1 MTTYTWNIATLERT
15 NDADNGVVTVH
26 WRLDAVDGDFTSGAY
41 GTESFTPDPSAD
53 GFVAYADLTSEI
65 VVGWVEASWG
75 EEKLQQVK
83 DALQANIDQQ
93 KNPPTVAGVPWAN

>member
-15 NDADNGVVTVH
+15 NDADNAVLTVH
-26 WRLDAVDGDFTSGAY
+26 WRMDAADGDFTAGCY
-41 GTESFTPDPSAD
+41 GTESFTPDPSAE
-53 GFVAYADLTSEI
+53 GFVAYADLTPEI

-83 DALQANIDQQ
+83 DALQAKIDEK
-93 KNPPTVAGVPWAN
+93 KNPPTVAGTPW